1 MITNVVVFFMS
12 DEQPIVFVVDDDQS
26 IRDALQSLLHTV
38 GLEVRVFQSTQQFL
52 QSERPDAPGCLVLDV
67 RLPGVSGLDFQSELI
82 KSNIHYPIV
91 FISGHGDI
99 PMTVRAIKAGAIEF
113 LTKPF
118 RDQDLLDAV
127 QVGIERDRVRRH
139 ESSAV
144 AELQKLLGT
153 LSAREREVMAL
164 VVTGRLN
171 KQIAA
176 DLNVSE
182 ITVKVHRGYVMRKM
196 QAKSLAELVRMADR
210 LGITA
215 AQTS

>member
-1 MITNVVVFFMS
+1 MS

-99 PMTVRAIKAGAIEF
+99 PMAVEAVHKGALDF
-113 LTKPF
+113 LVKPF
-118 RDQDLLDAV
+118 DDEALLQRVNDAFQGDARRRPGRGTRRRSIAALTGRERQVLDAILE
-127 QVGIERDRVRRH
+127 GKTNRAAARDLKITPKTIEYHRARIMRKLRVD
-139 ESSAV
+139 SA
-144 AELQKLLGT
+144 AELFRYCLD
-153 LSAREREVMAL
+153 S
-164 VVTGRLN
+164 
-171 KQIAA
+171 
-176 DLNVSE
+176 
-182 ITVKVHRGYVMRKM
+182 
-196 QAKSLAELVRMADR
+196 
-210 LGITA
+210 
-215 AQTS
+215 

>member
-1 MITNVVVFFMS
+1 MITNGVVFFMS

-26 IRDALQSLLHTV
+26 IRDALQSLLRTV

-52 QSERPDAPGCLVLDV
+52 QSERPDTPGCLVLDV

-127 QVGIERDRVRRH
+127 QVGIERDRVRR
-139 ESSAV
+139 
-144 AELQKLLGT
+144 
-153 LSAREREVMAL
+153 REVVRRCGAAEAL
-164 VVTGRLN
+164 RHLERARARSDGAGGDRAFE
-171 KQIAA
+171 Q
-176 DLNVSE
+176 
-182 ITVKVHRGYVMRKM
+182 
-196 QAKSLAELVRMADR
+196 ADR
-210 LGITA
+210 RRS
-215 AQTS
+215 QR

>member
-99 PMTVRAIKAGAIEF
+99 PMAVEAVHKGALDF
-113 LTKPF
+113 LVKPF
-118 RDQDLLDAV
+118 DDEALLQRVNDAFQGDARRRPGRGTRRRSIAALTGRERQVLDAILE
-127 QVGIERDRVRRH
+127 GKTNRAAARDLKITPKTIEYHRARIMRKLRVD
-139 ESSAV
+139 SA
-144 AELQKLLGT
+144 AELFRYCLD
-153 LSAREREVMAL
+153 S
-164 VVTGRLN
+164 
-171 KQIAA
+171 
-176 DLNVSE
+176 
-182 ITVKVHRGYVMRKM
+182 
-196 QAKSLAELVRMADR
+196 
-210 LGITA
+210 
-215 AQTS
+215 